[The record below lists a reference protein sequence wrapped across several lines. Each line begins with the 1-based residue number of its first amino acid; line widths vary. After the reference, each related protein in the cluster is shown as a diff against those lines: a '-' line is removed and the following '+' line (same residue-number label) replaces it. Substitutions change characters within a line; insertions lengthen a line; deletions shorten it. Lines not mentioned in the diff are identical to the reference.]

1 LLIANFCCLIEKS
14 LFEDDNK
21 TMDSGSLVL
30 IILRLLFSAAAA
42 LSAIIVWSKT
52 RDAVWMLLVL
62 GAVSAYAG
70 TVYSVLEIF
79 GITENFFPVIGAVPV
94 LTIVVSCLPSI
105 FFVAAF
111 CVFLA
116 KRKRKSLV

>member
-1 LLIANFCCLIEKS
+1 
-14 LFEDDNK
+14 
-21 TMDSGSLVL
+21 MDSGSLVL
-30 IILRLLFSAAAA
+30 IIFRLLFSAAAA

-79 GITENFFPVIGAVPV
+79 GITENFFPVIGTVPV
-94 LTIVVSCLPSI
+94 
-105 FFVAAF
+105 
-111 CVFLA
+111 
-116 KRKRKSLV
+116 